1 MPGARN
7 VGSAAEQ
14 LVAFIKNRLSPSDF
28 ARFCALL
35 SPQGR
40 DQGPLL
46 IPEIGALLGGA
57 GEAAGGAL
65 AGGAEAAGGALAG
78 GAEAAGGEAANAALG
93 GAALGAAL
101 GGSSRK
107 DDDDSNDAQAH
118 DSAGS
123 GYFDMFPGNAR
134 VGVSDYGVR

>member
-1 MPGARN
+1 MPSARN
-7 VGSAAEQ
+7 VAAVDR

-46 IPEIGALLGGA
+46 IPEIGALIGGA

-65 AGGAEAAGGALAG
+65 AGASRRRAARLPAG
-78 GAEAAGGEAANAALG
+78 PEK
-93 GAALGAAL
+93 
-101 GGSSRK
+101 RRP
-107 DDDDSNDAQAH
+107 
-118 DSAGS
+118 AGS
-123 GYFDMFPGNAR
+123 AAPKER
-134 VGVSDYGVR
+134 R